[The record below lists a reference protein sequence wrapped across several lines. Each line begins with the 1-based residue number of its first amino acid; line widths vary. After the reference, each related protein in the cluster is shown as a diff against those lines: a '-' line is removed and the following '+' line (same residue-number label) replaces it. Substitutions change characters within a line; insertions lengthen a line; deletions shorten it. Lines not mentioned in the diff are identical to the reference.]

1 MTAAPFERRFGDR
14 FHLEKT
20 AMNKWTL
27 PALFAAAM
35 ALAVPVHAAD
45 IAAGKA
51 KAGESCSDCHGDDGK
66 GDKKFPGIAGMP
78 VGKFTQAIADV
89 QSGKS
94 GKNKKMIKE
103 AQQLSADDVANLAAY
118 YASLKK

>member
-1 MTAAPFERRFGDR
+1 
-14 FHLEKT
+14 
-20 AMNKWTL
+20 MNRWTL
-27 PALFAAAM
+27 PALFAAGM
-35 ALAVPVHAAD
+35 ALAIPGHAAD

-51 KAGESCSDCHGDDGK
+51 KAAQSCSDCHGEDGK

-78 VGKFTQAIADV
+78 VDKFKQAIADI

-94 GKNKKMIKE
+94 GKNKKMMKE
-103 AQQLSADDVANLAAY
+103 AQELSADDVANLAAY

>member
-1 MTAAPFERRFGDR
+1 
-14 FHLEKT
+14 
-20 AMNKWTL
+20 MNKWTL
-27 PALFAAAM
+27 PALFVSAM

-78 VGKFTQAIADV
+78 VEKFTQSIADV

-103 AQQLSADDVANLAAY
+103 AKQLSADDVANLAAY

>member
-1 MTAAPFERRFGDR
+1 
-14 FHLEKT
+14 
-20 AMNKWTL
+20 MNKLTL

-35 ALAVPVHAAD
+35 AFAVPVHAAD

-51 KAGESCSDCHGDDGK
+51 KAGEACSDCHGDDGK
-66 GDKKFPGIAGMP
+66 GDKKFPAIAGMP
-78 VGKFTQAIADV
+78 VEKFTQAIADI

-94 GKNKKMIKE
+94 GKNKKMITLAK
-103 AQQLSADDVANLAAY
+103 QLSAADVANLAAY

>member
-1 MTAAPFERRFGDR
+1 
-14 FHLEKT
+14 
-20 AMNKWTL
+20 MNKWTL

-35 ALAVPVHAAD
+35 AFAVPVHAAD

-51 KAGESCSDCHGDDGK
+51 KAADTCSDCHGEDGK

-78 VGKFTQAIADV
+78 VEKFTQAIADI

-94 GKNKKMIKE
+94 GKNKKMITVAK
-103 AQQLSADDVANLAAY
+103 QLSADDVANLAAY
-118 YASLKK
+118 YATLKK